1 VKPNRAFFVLM
12 LSPLIVLAPGCA
24 SSASHRDGDVTE
36 IEINEAQRL
45 FDAQQYAAQA
55 QDAEDPEDAVALY
68 RRAVEAW
75 DDFPAAWNNL
85 GVALLEQGRYMDAA
99 ESFQAARARSGT
111 DPRPAYNLALTWE
124 RTRHL
129 QEAAAEYAKALEID
143 GRFLPALRGSV
154 YADDR
159 MGVTTEETL
168 DRLRTKLMVET
179 DDRWRAYF
187 EQRRLA
193 VKAELADQ
201 R

>member
-1 VKPNRAFFVLM
+1 MKPNRVLVVLM
-12 LSPLIVLAPGCA
+12 LSPLALALAGCA
-24 SSASHRDGDVTE
+24 SSATHREGEVTE

-45 FDAQQYAAQA
+45 LDARRFAAQA
-55 QDAEDPEDAVALY
+55 QDTQDPDEAVALY

-75 DDFPAAWNNL
+75 ADFPAAWNNL
-85 GVALLEQGRYMDAA
+85 GVVLLEQGRYLDAA
-99 ESFQAARARSGT
+99 EAFLAARERSGT
-111 DPRPAYNLALTWE
+111 DPRPTYNLALTWE

-129 QEAAAEYAKALEID
+129 QEAAAEYARALEVD

-159 MGVTTEETL
+159 LGITTEETL
-168 DRLRTKLMVET
+168 ERLRTALMVET

-193 VKAELADQ
+193 VKAELDD
-201 R
+201 RR